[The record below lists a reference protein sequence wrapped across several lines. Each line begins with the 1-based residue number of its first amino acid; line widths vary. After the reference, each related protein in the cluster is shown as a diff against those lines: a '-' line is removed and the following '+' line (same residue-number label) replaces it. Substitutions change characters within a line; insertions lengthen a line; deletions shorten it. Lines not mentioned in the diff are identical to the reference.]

1 MDTVL
6 GGDFNQMQD
15 SILNRTSY
23 NKRRKHSEAE
33 KMNLSFRKNKS
44 RTNCSDLLLKQVC
57 S

>member
-23 NKRRKHSEAE
+23 NKRRKHREAE
-33 KMNLSFRKNKS
+33 KMNLM
-44 RTNCSDLLLKQVC
+44 
-57 S
+57 